1 MSALKNAVMVA
12 AMVALILIGAA
23 LGMEV
28 KDE

>member
-1 MSALKNAVMVA
+1 MSALKNAAMVA
-12 AMVALILIGAA
+12 ATAALILIGAA

>member
-1 MSALKNAVMVA
+1 MSALKSVAMVA

>member
-1 MSALKNAVMVA
+1 MSALKNAATVA

>member
-1 MSALKNAVMVA
+1 MSALKSAAMVA
-12 AMVALILIGAA
+12 EMVALILIGAA

>member
-1 MSALKNAVMVA
+1 MSALKSAAMVA